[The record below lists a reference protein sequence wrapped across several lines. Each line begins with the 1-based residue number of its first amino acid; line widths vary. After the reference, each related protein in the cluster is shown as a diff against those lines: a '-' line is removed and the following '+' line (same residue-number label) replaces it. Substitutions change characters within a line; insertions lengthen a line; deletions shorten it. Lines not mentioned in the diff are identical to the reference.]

1 MEARTSAS
9 LGKRREPPSLE
20 GKSMGYPLEIH
31 GIPGEIHG
39 NPGENPWKSRGN
51 LLEIRIF
58 CCVIIGFLSVAPG
71 KFCSLNSLNQFCDP
85 FFRKLF
91 GLMVMFYLFGDP
103 IVLVCLM
110 TS

>member
-1 MEARTSAS
+1 
-9 LGKRREPPSLE
+9 
-20 GKSMGYPLEIH
+20 MGYPLEIH

-85 FFRKLF
+85 FFSQVVWF
-91 GLMVMFYLFGDP
+91 DGD
-103 IVLVCLM
+103 VLPFWGSYSACVSDDLLRQKRGWAGGHTRCWWIAFNP
-110 TS
+110 